1 VSEEPDKPGFFVVPK
16 LPAKNLTLSSW
27 YLAASGNGNLSPLPF
42 GSASPE
48 SLPMDSICPIP
59 YATIRFMNI
68 NLEQTE
74 AVEIQAAKNEND
86 GIQTKPSQIP
96 VPSTIQF
103 QEIAIGQYFEFRGR
117 RYKKLALSM
126 ASDEDRI
133 GTIFQAQTEVLP
145 DPFHSI
151 SSNGSQQSKSH
162 EPEV

>member
-1 VSEEPDKPGFFVVPK
+1 
-16 LPAKNLTLSSW
+16 
-27 YLAASGNGNLSPLPF
+27 
-42 GSASPE
+42 
-48 SLPMDSICPIP
+48 MDSICPIP

-74 AVEIQAAKNEND
+74 AVVIQVAKNEND

-103 QEIAIGQYFEFRGR
+103 QEIAIGQHFEFRGR